1 MPRFFDLS
9 FSCLAGLALVACG
22 ADTDDGV
29 TGSWAGE
36 EAHLSVHG
44 LLNGEKIDISIDGEG
59 AADGSLIWCE
69 RGYLAPT
76 VDGSA
81 DLSQAV
87 QNETTI
93 SGYATVGGEERFF
106 ELEFFGRGLH
116 ENEPGTEFTIVP
128 RVDDVEPEGDEIWL
142 EWEWTTLDGED
153 LLEAAAQKGTF
164 VLGQFTGKPEKGSL
178 VIPEGDGL
186 VGGYAE
192 ARWSVNDKLSIS
204 FSAPCTV
211 NDVEEF

>member
-1 MPRFFDLS
+1 
-9 FSCLAGLALVACG
+9 LACSALIACEAG
-22 ADTDDGV
+22 TDDGR
-29 TGSWAGE
+29 TGSWNGE
-36 EAHLSVHG
+36 EAHLSVQG
-44 LLNGEKIDISIDGEG
+44 LLNGEKIDVSIEGDG

-76 VDGSA
+76 VDGTA

-87 QNETTI
+87 QSETTI
-93 SGYATVGGEERFF
+93 SGYATVAGEERFF
-106 ELEFFGRGLH
+106 ELELLGHGLQAD
-116 ENEPGTEFTIVP
+116 EPGTEFKVVP
-128 RVDDVEPEGDEIWL
+128 RVDDMEPAADEIWL

-164 VLGQFTGKPEKGSL
+164 VLGQFTGTPDEGGV
-178 VIPEGDGL
+178 VIPEGDGY

-192 ARWSVNDKLSIS
+192 ARWSVNEKLTIS
-204 FSAPCTV
+204 FSVPCMV

>member
-1 MPRFFDLS
+1 MAS
-9 FSCLAGLALVACG
+9 LALVACG
-22 ADTDDGV
+22 ADTDDGM

-44 LLNGEKIDISIDGEG
+44 LLNGEKIDVSIDGEG

-76 VDGSA
+76 VDGAA

-87 QNETTI
+87 QSETTI
-93 SGYATVGGEERFF
+93 SGYATVGGQERFF
-106 ELEFFGRGLH
+106 ELELLGNGLQA
-116 ENEPGTEFTIVP
+116 NDPGTEFTIVP
-128 RVDDVEPEGDEIWL
+128 RVEDMEPKADEIWL

-164 VLGQFTGKPEKGSL
+164 VLGQFTGTPDEGSV
-178 VIPEGDGL
+178 VIPEGDGF

-192 ARWSVNDKLSIS
+192 ARWSVNEELSIS
-204 FSAPCTV
+204 FSVPCTV